1 MNEAAQPRLR
11 RQPQQARSR
20 ARVEAVLAAADRILA
35 RDGFEALTMRR
46 IAEEAAVP
54 VGSIYQ
60 FYPDKGAVVDALGRQ
75 YLANFK
81 SAIDDLVARA
91 TAGELDEPV
100 DTIVDVYADLFR
112 RQPGGVALW
121 SGRRL
126 SPELASADD
135 ASNAV
140 VADGVRRIVEHLTGA
155 ADDERVARASR
166 MVVWVADAVLHQVS
180 RPGIPAGPDTL
191 DELKRML
198 RLYWADLSIELTG
211 A

>member
-1 MNEAAQPRLR
+1 MDEVSRPQPRLR

-35 RDGFEALTMRR
+35 QEGFEALTMRR
-46 IAEEAAVP
+46 IAEEAGVP

-75 YLANFK
+75 YLEYFEVAVGE
-81 SAIDDLVARA
+81 LVERA
-91 TAGELDEPV
+91 AAGELREPV

-112 RQPGGVALW
+112 RQPGGAALW
-121 SGRRL
+121 AGRHL
-126 SPELASADD
+126 SAELARADE

-140 VADGVRRIVEHLTGA
+140 VAEGVRRIAEHLTGEPGG
-155 ADDERVARASR
+155 ERLERASR
-166 MVVWVADAVLHQVS
+166 MVVWVADAVLHQVFREGS
-180 RPGIPAGPDTL
+180 PADPETL

-198 RLYWADLSIELTG
+198 RLYWRDLG
-211 A
+211 V

>member
-180 RPGIPAGPDTL
+180 RPGSPAGPDTL